1 MTEAPSGLRHWGGD
15 AARGEGVPAAR
26 AGAPREEV
34 RARSGLL
41 PGGPETPGRAQC
53 GPCRNPGSPEGG
65 GRPQTLVS
73 RGAARV
79 GGFLWPLGGGEPGG
93 DTGGWGV
100 RRRGSPPGQAWGGS
114 PRPGPQV
121 LGGGRGGPGTSQF
134 AGGGGRH
141 RFALH
146 TREGSRYRA
155 QVRNWPHR
163 RWEHDSGGI
172 QRAV

>member
-1 MTEAPSGLRHWGGD
+1 MA
-15 AARGEGVPAAR
+15 GVPSR
-26 AGAPREEV
+26 A
-34 RARSGLL
+34 
-41 PGGPETPGRAQC
+41 
-53 GPCRNPGSPEGG
+53 
-65 GRPQTLVS
+65 
-73 RGAARV
+73 
-79 GGFLWPLGGGEPGG
+79 GGGEPGS
-93 DTGGWGV
+93 W
-100 RRRGSPPGQAWGGS
+100 SPGF
-114 PRPGPQV
+114 
-121 LGGGRGGPGTSQF
+121 GGREGGPGTSQF